1 MSLIIDSLAKLAE
14 KFSQKYPGEASGV
27 ATLDGSGDVL
37 QGPASSIWPRFSA
50 YTNTIQSVTSGVATK
65 VIIDTEEFDE
75 PGTFVHDADR
85 SGGAAESRFTPG
97 VAGKYCIG
105 VNLLVSANANTLTGA
120 LAHIYKNSAPFRVVG
135 RFTAPSNPM
144 SSFLLGSSCIVEA
157 NDTDQFEFWITLDGT
172 SPKLNSG
179 SANGAVYGY
188 RIG

>member
-97 VAGKYCIG
+97 VNGKFCIG
-105 VNLLVSANANTLTGA
+105 INLLASANANTLTDA
-120 LAHIYKNSAPFRVVG
+120 IAHIYKNGVLFRLVG
-135 RFTAPSNPM
+135 RFLAPSNPM
-144 SSFLLGSSCIVEA
+144 SSFLLGGSCVVEA
-157 NDTDQFEFWITLDGT
+157 NDTDYFEFFVTLSGT
-172 SPKLNSG
+172 SPKINSG

-188 RIG
+188 RIA